1 MALASHA
8 SPSIIVMG
16 IAMLSNNLH
25 FQSIDEAARI
35 LGQKGVICP
44 LAI

>member
-1 MALASHA
+1 MALASYT
-8 SPSIIVMG
+8 SPLIIMME

-25 FQSIDEAARI
+25 FQLINKVARI